1 MPKRATHKRGRNR
14 RTRLARRTGRRTGR
28 RIHHGGIPTR
38 ELQRIR
44 NRERDITREDFCNRH
59 FETYETLK
67 AQVLSSLRTLEEMRD
82 EFRRANC
89 GRYGIHPEGEPVI
102 L

>member
-1 MPKRATHKRGRNR
+1 MPKRATHKRSRNR
-14 RTRLARRTGRRTGR
+14 RARRTGRRTGR

-44 NRERDITREDFCNRH
+44 NRERDITREEFCNRH

-67 AQVLSSLRTLEEMRD
+67 AQVLSSLATLEEMRQ
-82 EFRRANC
+82 EFRGAHCRDF
-89 GRYGIHPEGEPVI
+89 GIHPRGEHVI

>member
-1 MPKRATHKRGRNR
+1 MPKRATHKRGRN
-14 RTRLARRTGRRTGR
+14 RLARRTGRRTGR

-44 NRERDITREDFCNRH
+44 NREGDITREDFCNMH
-59 FETYETLK
+59 FETYQTLK
-67 AQVLSSLRTLEEMRD
+67 AQVLSSLATLGEMRD
-82 EFRRANC
+82 EFRGAHCRDF
-89 GRYGIHPEGEPVI
+89 GINPQGEHAI